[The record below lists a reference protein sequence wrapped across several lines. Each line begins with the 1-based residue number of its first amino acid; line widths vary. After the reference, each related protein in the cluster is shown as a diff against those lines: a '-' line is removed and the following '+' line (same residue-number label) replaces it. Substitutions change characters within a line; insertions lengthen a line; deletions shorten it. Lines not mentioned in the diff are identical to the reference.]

1 LLKRVEAEGGCLYQ
15 DEYEL
20 ALRWQYFADGQALDT
35 LLRRFK
41 WFVARIA
48 SERYRTCQADKGTF
62 EDLFAAG
69 LLELVEAAN
78 QYDGRCR
85 FSTYAYWKVFKR
97 CQEFIRLNWNV
108 VTQPEPPEW
117 KVRKEDKTPNTIPN
131 PGLNPFENPYS
142 IDCKSKRPRHSSY
155 SSPSGDEDDY
165 RALEELVTGR
175 FGAGSVDVENDID
188 GANHFES
195 AAYDS
200 AAAEARA
207 LEVET
212 LALTLDARTLAL
224 LPRELQVIRA
234 RFPWAIDVQNAPH
247 REEELRQY
255 QRGHHR
261 YYPKEHTLE
270 TIGVALGITGEGVR
284 RIEKRALEKIGASKL
299 VGLCSSE
306 MFWGPEPAWNEA
318 CLEGLATNWKAPNL
332 PSPVP
337 VSDEPCIDELARLMC
352 LVLRQYKHWMA
363 RSINCEIFNP
373 LLYEQ
378 EIRQGKLLPIHEK
391 QKYLSS
397 EASKYDLKLHRIKLN
412 DGRLPFAEGE
422 EPTGRFEVEDSY
434 REWGELL
441 PILTTNPAAAELL
454 VEKAEQP
461 TPADR
466 YFPGHLRSAISGAAL
481 GRSARPVQP
490 WILKLKGLLS
500 PKQPTPNAYEFVAYR
515 FEWPYSWLP
524 KDERRKFQKLRPL
537 EYFLSDPAR
546 APGERARP
554 YEPPIIV
561 GKGKEGEP
569 ITWTNSQTKH
579 PLIGDWER
587 VQATGWVWIDGKW
600 TQTGNK
606 KIKNEQRHVLLIDKP
621 WKRLSVVKA
630 PRIKSP
636 EACGEPIRHQV
647 LIAIERIDAKRR
659 VIIPTVSTYCLIDS
673 RGPAFRVH
681 PSDGNTY
688 LPKTNLT
695 LRNKRRYGATYL
707 NLANYNP
714 IRRVVTSTK
723 TDERLIYHPPLIKN
737 WCEYVTYENDVCT
750 GMRLAVAF
758 LFLSRIF
765 L

>member
-1 LLKRVEAEGGCLYQ
+1 LLKRVEAEGDCLHHS
-15 DEYEL
+15 EYEL
-20 ALRWQYFADGQALDT
+20 ALRWQYFADSHALET

-41 WFVARIA
+41 WFVKRIA
-48 SERYRTCQADKGTF
+48 SERYRTCQLDKGTF

-69 LLELVEAAN
+69 LLGLVEAAN
-78 QYDGRCR
+78 TYDGRCR

-97 CQEFIRLNWNV
+97 CQEFVRLNWNV

-117 KVRKEDKTPNTIPN
+117 KVKKEDKTPDTIPN
-131 PGLNPFENPYS
+131 PSLNPFENPYS

-200 AAAEARA
+200 AAAETRA

-234 RFPWAIDVQNAPH
+234 RFPWAIDVQNALH

-337 VSDEPCIDELARLMC
+337 VSDEPRIDELARLMC
-352 LVLRQYKHWMA
+352 LVLRQYKHWLA

-373 LLYEQ
+373 FLYEQ
-378 EIRQGKLLPIHEK
+378 EIRKGKLLPIHEK

-397 EASKYDLKLHRIKLN
+397 DASKYDLKLHRIKLN

-422 EPTGRFEVEDSY
+422 EPTERFEVEGSF
-434 REWGELL
+434 REWDKLL
-441 PILTTNPAAAELL
+441 PILTKNPATAELL
-454 VEKAEQP
+454 VEKAQQP

-466 YFPGHLRSAISGAAL
+466 YFPGHLRSAVSGAAPWH
-481 GRSARPVQP
+481 SARPVQP
-490 WILKLKGLLS
+490 WILKLKALLS
-500 PKQPTPNAYEFVAYR
+500 PKQPTPNAYEFVGYR
-515 FEWPYSWLP
+515 RWLYE
-524 KDERRKFQKLRPL
+524 KWGRDERRKYEKLRTL
-537 EYFLSDPAR
+537 EHYLSNTAWR
-546 APGERARP
+546 PGERARP
-554 YEPPIIV
+554 FDPPIV
-561 GKGKEGEP
+561 TGKGREGEP
-569 ITWTNSQTKH
+569 ITWKNSQTKH
-579 PLIGDWER
+579 LLIGDGEK
-587 VQATGWVWIDGKW
+587 VQATGLAWIDGEW
-600 TQTGNK
+600 TKTGNK

-630 PRIKSP
+630 PRIRSP

-659 VIIPTVSTYCLIDS
+659 VIIPTLSAYCLIDS

-688 LPKTNLT
+688 LPKTDWT
-695 LRNKRRYGATYL
+695 LRNKRKYGATYL
-707 NLANYNP
+707 NLANYSQ
-714 IRRVVTSTK
+714 IRRLVTCTK
-723 TDERLIYHPPLIKN
+723 GGERLVYHPLLIKYC
-737 WCEYVTYENDVCT
+737 CEYVTYQNQAT
-750 GMRLAVAF
+750 IGMRLAVAF
-758 LFLSRIF
+758 LFLLRIF
-765 L
+765 R